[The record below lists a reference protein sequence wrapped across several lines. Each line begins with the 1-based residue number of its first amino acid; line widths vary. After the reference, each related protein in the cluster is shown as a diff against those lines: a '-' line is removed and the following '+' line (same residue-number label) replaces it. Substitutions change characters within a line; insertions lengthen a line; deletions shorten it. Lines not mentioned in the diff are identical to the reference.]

1 MAIGSAQ
8 DSKKEAVY
16 DRLVELV
23 FSGTYEPG
31 ANLTERALAE
41 QLEVSRIP
49 VRESLG
55 KMVAQGLLLGG
66 GKREGV
72 RIRQYTPDEVRQLYE
87 FRLFLETGAVRAA
100 AKYAQ
105 AADVEQIE
113 ATWKEMEQHVGDYGS
128 QAWAK
133 LDHQFHGALAHASH
147 NKRVIATVRL
157 LLTECHYVFYLRPS
171 RQRRQPSATEAKE
184 WMATVQ
190 REHRQMIEQIVA
202 GDADGAEQVIRQHI
216 VPNRFLSQGNAV

>member
-1 MAIGSAQ
+1 M
-8 DSKKEAVY
+8 Y

-23 FSGTYEPG
+23 FSGNYEPG

-87 FRLFLETGAVRAA
+87 FRLFLESGAVRAA

-105 AADVEQIE
+105 ADDVKRLEE
-113 ATWKEMEQHVGDYGS
+113 TWSEMDHHVGDYGS
-128 QAWAK
+128 QTWAK
-133 LDHQFHGALAHASH
+133 LDHQFHGAVAHASH
-147 NKRVIATVRL
+147 NKRVIATVRV

-171 RQRRQPSATEAKE
+171 RQRRQPSQADAKA
-184 WMATVQ
+184 WMTIVQ
-190 REHRQMIEQIVA
+190 QEHRQVIDHIVA
-202 GDADGAEQVIRQHI
+202 GDADGAERVVRQHI
-216 VPNRFLSQGNAV
+216 VPNRFLSQNNAV